1 MLYGTTDEFLKQ
13 FGFSSLKELPDI
25 EDLERAVN
33 GDEDSEEN
41 DMLRTQQISI
51 DI

>member
-1 MLYGTTDEFLKQ
+1 MWMRKACWREKTIR
-13 FGFSSLKELPDI
+13 ELPDI

-33 GDEDSEEN
+33 EDEDSEEN